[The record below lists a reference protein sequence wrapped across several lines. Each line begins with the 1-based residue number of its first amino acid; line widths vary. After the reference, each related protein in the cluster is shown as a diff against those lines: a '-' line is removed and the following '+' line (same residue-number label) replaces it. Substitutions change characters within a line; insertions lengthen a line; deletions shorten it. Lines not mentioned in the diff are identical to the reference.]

1 MVRDEEFGCF
11 LAEVG
16 GRILG
21 GIVVAGD
28 AAKAWRAMVVVSV
41 REGKTET
48 GFIDH
53 EELEGREDR
62 VIALNKSGEGPASN
76 TVMVVL

>member
-1 MVRDEEFGCF
+1 
-11 LAEVG
+11 
-16 GRILG
+16 
-21 GIVVAGD
+21 
-28 AAKAWRAMVVVSV
+28 VVVSV

-53 EELEGREDR
+53 EEHEGREDG
-62 VIALNKSGEGPASN
+62 VIALNKSGEGQPSN

>member
-1 MVRDEEFGCF
+1 MFDFWEFACF

-28 AAKAWRAMVVVSV
+28 AAKAWRAMVVVGV
-41 REGKTET
+41 REGKMET

-53 EELEGREDR
+53 EEHEEHEGREDW
-62 VIALNKSGEGPASN
+62 VIALNKSGEG
-76 TVMVVL
+76 